1 MRVQLIFVSI
11 SIINLTRVMKRVIYI
26 SVLFV
31 LPLLVNAK
39 TYYVSNE
46 GNDKNKGTSSEK
58 AFATI
63 DKINKTT
70 LKPGDKVLFRRGDI
84 FIGEMVVHSAG
95 TPSKPITFSSYGD
108 MADPLP
114 VLSGAVNIEN
124 LSLDK
129 GNIYTTSLDR
139 KVKQLYINN
148 NYQNIGRLPDEGY
161 FFIDEGDS
169 IQLKDDELSNKSNL
183 IGSTVRIQTVNW
195 QWEIRE
201 VVKHEKNHIKFDS
214 LLWHTAKPDF
224 GYYLENKLQFVNQPG
239 EWYYDE
245 ETGNLHVYLPENN
258 DNHSVAATV
267 YNTGMHLKKGTSNIV
282 VENLKF
288 EKYYDTGIRL
298 DEFVNNIT
306 IKNNHFRNI
315 EVFGI
320 VLDTACNACTVS
332 NNLIEDVLGR
342 GISLLEP
349 QNCKVEDN
357 TIKRTGMV
365 AGHGFDGVNSGVAI
379 CMENVE
385 FRDPAYTR
393 IAKNNLISGNRI
405 DSTGYGSIRA
415 DGAYNTIEY
424 NVVKEAVLTMN
435 DGGGIYCWGKN
446 YEYTYENI
454 FRKNIVV
461 NVHGNMETAAGDH
474 KIITCMYMDN
484 YSHHNIIED
493 NIFVGAQT
501 GLILNDLS
509 HSHIV
514 RNNKFY
520 DVDRGISY
528 SVWLNR
534 GEKNPIRGNYHVTKN
549 IFYSK
554 GDKNRAIV
562 IANHLN
568 VDYEIGVLDSNLYV
582 SPFYMNL
589 VKKTTNYDGYKL
601 TYDYEFD
608 AWQSMSGKDKHSE
621 ATLPKQGEKYWRME
635 EESVVFVNDQ
645 KTSKEIDLGDKEYFD
660 INGKEISGKITVP
673 PFDARIF
680 YSK

>member
-1 MRVQLIFVSI
+1 
-11 SIINLTRVMKRVIYI
+11 MKKAICI
-26 SVLFV
+26 TLLFV

-39 TYYVSNE
+39 TYYVSNV
-46 GNDKNKGTSSEK
+46 GNDKNVGTSPEK

-70 LKPGDKVLFRRGDI
+70 LKPGDKVLFRRGDV
-84 FIGEMVVHSAG
+84 FIGEMVIQSAG
-95 TPSKPITFSSYGD
+95 TPAKPIVFSSYGD
-108 MADPLP
+108 VEKPLA
-114 VLSGAVNIEN
+114 VLSGAVTLGN
-124 LSLDK
+124 LKPGK

-148 NYQNIGRLPDEGY
+148 RYQNVGRLPDKGY
-161 FFIDEGDS
+161 FYIDEGDS
-169 IQLKDDELSNKSNL
+169 IQITDDELSNKPDL
-183 IGSTVRIQTVNW
+183 VGSTVRIQTVNW

-201 VVKHEKNHIKFDS
+201 IVKHEKNNIKFDS

-239 EWYYDE
+239 EWYYDDNMA
-245 ETGNLHVYLPENN
+245 NLHVYLPSKVENQ
-258 DNHSVAATV
+258 SLTATV
-267 YNTGMHLKKGTSNIV
+267 FNTGLHLKKGASNIV

-288 EKYYDTGIRL
+288 EKYYDAGIKL
-298 DEFVNNIT
+298 DEFVSNVT
-306 IKNNHFRNI
+306 IKNNHFRNM

-320 VLDTACNACTVS
+320 VLDTACKACNVS
-332 NNLIEDVLGR
+332 DNIIEDVLGR

-349 QNCKVEDN
+349 QNCKVQGN
-357 TIKRTGMV
+357 NIRRTGMI

-379 CMENVE
+379 NMENVE
-385 FRDPAYTR
+385 FRKPGYTR

-405 DSTGYGSIRA
+405 DSTGYGGIRA

-435 DGGGIYCWGKN
+435 DGGGMYCWGKN

-474 KIITCMYMDN
+474 KIITCLYMDN
-484 YSHHNIIED
+484 YTRNCIIED

-509 HSHIV
+509 HSHVV

-520 DVDRGISY
+520 EVEKGISY

-534 GEKNPIRGNYHVTKN
+534 GEKNPVRGNYHVINN

-568 VDYEIGVLDSNLYV
+568 VDYDIGVLDSNLYV
-582 SPFYMNL
+582 SPFDMSI

-608 AWQSMSGKDKHSE
+608 AWQSMSGKDEHSK
-621 ATLPKQGEKYWRME
+621 AILPKPGEKYWRME
-635 EESVVFVNDQ
+635 EESVIFVNDQ
-645 KTSKEIDLGDKEYFD
+645 KSPKEIDLTDKKYFD
-660 INGKEISGKITVP
+660 VNGNKVNGKISVQ
-673 PFDARIF
+673 PFNARIF